1 MYLNHFQK
9 PTFLIVNFRAVLKFL
24 RCMEPFMCVL
34 QATGLCLLSQQCFVL
49 SMFISAPSGPLV
61 SLAWMLLLLLLSRFS
76 RV

>member
-1 MYLNHFQK
+1 
-9 PTFLIVNFRAVLKFL
+9 
-24 RCMEPFMCVL
+24 MCVL